1 METRAQLTLADPGKS
16 AMPLFLKQN
25 SGVGD
30 GNRTHNVRSH
40 SPVLCQLSYS
50 HRISTIIATSLK
62 GCQKVAEIRLQTRS
76 KNLKNVEQNPHR
88 SFDVLHL
95 PSSKMG
101 DIGVGELKER

>member
-1 METRAQLTLADPGKS
+1 M
-16 AMPLFLKQN
+16 
-25 SGVGD
+25 
-30 GNRTHNVRSH
+30 
-40 SPVLCQLSYS
+40 LCQLSYS